1 MNRWRDRF
9 FKKITFLEFHNLPRV
24 TFQSIFFKSC
34 LLFSCL
40 LPYMLFY
47 VLFLSVVIVSIRII
61 HVVCYISLFIEI
73 IFQCINVLQ
82 YIQLLLDIQFSSVSQ
97 LCLTLC
103 DPMDCSMGI
112 TFIIGHYSYLS
123 FLGGGVS

>member
-1 MNRWRDRF
+1 MNGWRDRF
-9 FKKITFLEFHNLPRV
+9 KKKRTFLEFHNLPHV
-24 TFQSIFFKSC
+24 TFQSIFSKSY

-47 VLFLSVVIVSIRII
+47 VLFLSVVIMSIRII
-61 HVVCYISLFIEI
+61 NVVCYISLFIEI

-112 TFIIGHYSYLS
+112 TFIIEHYSYLS
-123 FLGGGVS
+123 FLGGVS